1 MLNVK
6 KNEQYKRIVKFSFSL
21 IIVLLEMAVYWYV
34 WSGYYNKIIE
44 FPFWRRGN
52 WLMVALYAVLLLFFL
67 KTYGGFKIGY
77 LKRGNL
83 IGSQILSL
91 FFVNI
96 ITYVQISLLDKKFHD
111 ARAILSMTVIQ
122 VLAVIVWAYIFQ
134 WLYQKIFPPK
144 RLLLVYGER
153 PVFHL
158 MEKINSRED
167 KYYLA
172 GAVHIQR
179 GVRKIMETA
188 GEYDAVIIGDVPAHE
203 RNLLMK
209 MFFYLSVRTYTVP
222 KISDILIRTSSDLD
236 IFDSPLLLSRNE
248 GLQIEQV
255 IVKRLMDIIFS
266 SIGLLITSPFFLIIY
281 ICIKMTDGGPVF
293 YKQKRLTKDGAIF
306 EIYKFRTMIQNAEQH
321 TGACLALAEDDRI
334 LPVGK
339 LLRRA
344 RLDELPQL
352 WNILKGEM
360 SLVGPRPERPE
371 LAQEI
376 EEDIPEFAYR
386 LRVKAGLTGF
396 AQVYGKYNTTSY
408 DKLKLDL
415 AYIMKYSV
423 WLDLR
428 LMLMTPKVMLIKEST
443 EGVKETQFKSNE
455 QALTKDMRAQEEKL
469 WKVGK

>member
-1 MLNVK
+1 MK
-6 KNEQYKRIVKFSFSL
+6 KNVQYKRIIKFSFSL
-21 IIVLLEMAVYWYV
+21 IITLLEMAVYWYV

-52 WLMVALYAVLLLFFL
+52 WLMVALYAVLLCFFH

-83 IGSQILSL
+83 IGSQVLSL
-91 FFVNI
+91 LFVNV
-96 ITYVQISLLDKKFHD
+96 ITYIQISLLDKKFHD
-111 ARAILSMTVIQ
+111 AHMILLMTVVQI
-122 VLAVIVWAYIFQ
+122 LAVIVWAYVFQ

-158 MEKINSRED
+158 MEKINARED

-172 GAVHIQR
+172 GAIHVQC
-179 GVRKIMETA
+179 GVKKIIETA
-188 GEYDAVIIGDVPAHE
+188 GEYDAVIIGDVPSHE

-248 GLQIEQV
+248 GLQIEQK
-255 IVKRLMDIIFS
+255 IAKRLMDILFS
-266 SIGLLITSPFFLIIY
+266 GVGLLITSPFFLIIY
-281 ICIKMTDGGPVF
+281 VCIKMTDGGTVF
-293 YKQKRLTKDGAIF
+293 YRQKRLTKDGTIF
-306 EIYKFRTMIQNAEQH
+306 EIYKFRTMIKNAEQY
-321 TGACLALAEDDRI
+321 TGARLASKGDDRI
-334 LPVGK
+334 LPVGRM
-339 LLRRA
+339 LRRT

-352 WNILKGEM
+352 WNILKGDM

-371 LAQEI
+371 LAHEI
-376 EEDIPEFAYR
+376 EEKIPEFAYR
-386 LRVKAGLTGF
+386 LRVKAGLTGY

-415 AYIMKYSV
+415 TYIMKYSV

-428 LMLMTPKVMLIKEST
+428 LMLMTPKVMIMKEST
-443 EGVKETQFKSNE
+443 EGVKEDEFESNE
-455 QALTKDMRAQEEKL
+455 QALTKDMSVEDGKIWR
-469 WKVGK
+469 VGK

>member
-6 KNEQYKRIVKFSFSL
+6 KNVQYKRIVKFSFSL

-52 WLMVALYAVLLLFFL
+52 WLMVALYAVLLCFFHR
-67 KTYGGFKIGY
+67 TYGGFKIGY

-83 IGSQILSL
+83 IGSQVLSL

-111 ARAILSMTVIQ
+111 ARMILLMAVVQI
-122 VLAVIVWAYIFQ
+122 LAVIVWAYVFQ

-172 GAVHIQR
+172 GAIHIQC
-179 GVRKIMETA
+179 GVKRIIETA
-188 GEYDAVIIGDVPAHE
+188 KEYDAVIIGDVPAHE

-209 MFFYLSVRTYTVP
+209 MFFHLSVRTYTVP

-248 GLQIEQV
+248 GLQIEQA
-255 IVKRLMDIIFS
+255 IAKRLMDIIFS
-266 SIGLLITSPFFLIIY
+266 GVGLLITSPFFLIIY
-281 ICIKMTDGGPVF
+281 ACIKMTDGGTVF
-293 YKQKRLTKDGAIF
+293 YKQKRLTRDGKIF
-306 EIYKFRTMIQNAEQH
+306 QIYKFRTMIQNAEQH
-321 TGACLALAEDDRI
+321 TGARLASKEDERI

-339 LLRRA
+339 MLRRT

-352 WNILKGEM
+352 WNILKGDM

-371 LAQEI
+371 LSYEI
-376 EEDIPEFAYR
+376 EKEIPEFAYR

-396 AQVYGKYNTTSY
+396 AQVYGKYNTTAY

-415 AYIMKYSV
+415 TYIMRYSV
-423 WLDLR
+423 WLDLK
-428 LMLMTPKVMLIKEST
+428 LMLMTPKVMIMKEST
-443 EGVKETQFKSNE
+443 EGVQENKFENNE
-455 QALTKDMRAQEEKL
+455 QALTKDMRVQEEKI

>member
-1 MLNVK
+1 MK

-21 IIVLLEMAVYWYV
+21 IIVLLEMSVYWYV

-52 WLMVALYAVLLLFFL
+52 WLMVALYVVLLYFFHR
-67 KTYGGFKIGY
+67 TYGGFKIGY

-83 IGSQILSL
+83 IGSQLLSL

-96 ITYVQISLLDKKFHD
+96 ITYVQISLLDKRFQD
-111 ARAILSMTVIQ
+111 VRMILIMMVIQ
-122 VLAVIVWAYIFQ
+122 ILAVIVWAYIFQ

-144 RLLLVYGER
+144 RLLLIYGER
-153 PVFHL
+153 PIFHL
-158 MEKINSRED
+158 MGKINSRED

-172 GAVHIQR
+172 GAIHIQC
-179 GVRKIMETA
+179 GVRKIVETA
-188 GEYDAVIIGDVPAHE
+188 KEYDAVIIGDVPSHE

-209 MFFYLSVRTYTVP
+209 LFFYLSVRTYTVP

-255 IVKRLMDIIFS
+255 IVKRLMDIICS
-266 SIGLLITSPFFLIIY
+266 GLGLLITSPFFLIIY
-281 ICIKMTDGGPVF
+281 VCIKMTDRGPVF
-293 YKQKRLTKDGAIF
+293 YKQNRLTKDGKIF
-306 EIYKFRTMIQNAEQH
+306 EIFKFRTMIQDAEQH
-321 TGACLALAEDDRI
+321 TGARLASAEDKRI
-334 LPVGK
+334 LPIGK
-339 LLRRA
+339 FLRRA

-352 WNILKGEM
+352 WNVLKGDM

-376 EEDIPEFAYR
+376 EEKIPEFSYR

-415 AYIMKYSV
+415 TYILKYTV
-423 WLDLR
+423 WMDLK
-428 LMLMTPKVMLIKEST
+428 LMLMTPKVMLMKEST
-443 EGVKETQFKSNE
+443 EGVKENEFESNE
-455 QALTKDMRAQEEKL
+455 QALTKDMRAQEEKI
-469 WKVGK
+469 WKAGNK

>member
-1 MLNVK
+1 MK
-6 KNEQYKRIVKFSFSL
+6 KNVQYKRIVKFSFSL

-52 WLMVALYAVLLLFFL
+52 WLMVALYAVLLCFFL

-83 IGSQILSL
+83 IGSQVLSL

-96 ITYVQISLLDKKFHD
+96 ISYVQISLLDKKFHD
-111 ARAILSMTVIQ
+111 VRMILMMTVVQI
-122 VLAVIVWAYIFQ
+122 LAVIVWAYVFQ

-172 GAVHIQR
+172 GAIHIQC

-188 GEYDAVIIGDVPAHE
+188 GGYDAVIIGDVPAHE

-255 IVKRLMDIIFS
+255 IAKRLMDLIFS
-266 SIGLLITSPFFLIIY
+266 AAGLLITSPFFLIIFV
-281 ICIKMTDGGPVF
+281 CIKMTDGGTVF
-293 YKQKRLTKDGAIF
+293 YKQKRLTKGGRVF

-321 TGACLALAEDDRI
+321 TGARLASKEDDRI
-334 LPVGK
+334 LPVGRM
-339 LLRRA
+339 LRRT

-352 WNILKGEM
+352 WNILKGDM

-371 LAQEI
+371 ISCEI
-376 EEDIPEFAYR
+376 EKEIPEFAYR

-396 AQVYGKYNTTSY
+396 AQVYGKYNTTAY

-415 AYIMKYSV
+415 TYIMRYSV
-423 WLDLR
+423 WLDLK
-428 LMLMTPKVMLIKEST
+428 LMLMTPKVMIMKEST
-443 EGVKETQFKSNE
+443 EGVKENEFESNE
-455 QALTKDMRAQEEKL
+455 QALTKEMKAKDEKI